1 MRLDKVHVLLCW
13 VLLTRLGAEGRGY
26 HVSTER
32 RSWDDAR
39 RHCQDCYTD
48 LVIGTPEEIKQGSH
62 PLSESSVYW
71 IGLRKELSS
80 SRNGTMNSSSVPWTH
95 WANRDPLTFQKW
107 FPGWPVPN
115 DTEDSCVAMLNFEF
129 WVEENCSEPLPSIC
143 YDDGFCCEISVTD
156 IFSTHATVTWPPA
169 SGSVG
174 HYEVLLNSQRVL
186 NTTDLTWDLVS
197 LTPGTKYTVR
207 VAALKCSGLLYLPSV
222 TFDTPPD
229 RISNLM
235 VTAGHNHLNASWNPP
250 ARGRYSSFTVLY
262 LTRRTIQQ
270 FVGLNDTK
278 KTLVGLESDTR
289 YIVLVLAVSEYGKH
303 SGLHT
308 IIYTLRSPPSNARA
322 TATDKDRITFEWT
335 PPEDVTWETY
345 SVKISSAS
353 WGHSWSAIVSNK
365 TRHTFY
371 DLKPDSKYDF
381 EVYAIGNGRNSSSTH
396 CYAHTVPLPPSDARA
411 TAADE
416 DRITFEWTAPENF
429 TRATYGVNISSASW
443 GHSWSATV
451 SNTTRH
457 TFYDLKPDSK
467 YNFEVHAMGFGGNS
481 SSTNCSAYTVPLPP
495 TDARATAADKDRI
508 TFEWTAPENFTG
520 ATYIVNI
527 SSGFWDY
534 RWSAAVS
541 NRTNHTFYDLKSGS
555 KYNFSVHAMGI
566 GGNSSSANCSD
577 YTVTVEREISLSMLC
592 SSATPL
598 LCDQSSTREDVFN
611 RLKAHIEKILGDNVK
626 WSLEKKMINS
636 TGG

>member
-143 YDDGFCCEISVTD
+143 YD
-156 IFSTHATVTWPPA
+156 
-169 SGSVG
+169 
-174 HYEVLLNSQRVL
+174 
-186 NTTDLTWDLVS
+186 
-197 LTPGTKYTVR
+197 
-207 VAALKCSGLLYLPSV
+207 
-222 TFDTPPD
+222 
-229 RISNLM
+229 
-235 VTAGHNHLNASWNPP
+235 
-250 ARGRYSSFTVLY
+250 
-262 LTRRTIQQ
+262 
-270 FVGLNDTK
+270 
-278 KTLVGLESDTR
+278 
-289 YIVLVLAVSEYGKH
+289 
-303 SGLHT
+303 
-308 IIYTLRSPPSNARA
+308 
-322 TATDKDRITFEWT
+322 
-335 PPEDVTWETY
+335 
-345 SVKISSAS
+345 
-353 WGHSWSAIVSNK
+353 
-365 TRHTFY
+365 
-371 DLKPDSKYDF
+371 
-381 EVYAIGNGRNSSSTH
+381 
-396 CYAHTVPLPPSDARA
+396 VPLPPSDARA